1 MGGPAQQ
8 QATVPNPAISDL
20 KSLKSRLMGEMG
32 TLNDTLKQTNSDMGG
47 KKVWVG
53 KAADTWAS
61 DISGRRSR
69 IQTLL
74 GKLVPIIDAEINSL
88 PEKVTPNEAK
98 LYNMDRYRY

>member
-1 MGGPAQQ
+1 MGGQAE
-8 QATVPNPAISDL
+8 ATVPNPAIADL
-20 KSLKSRLMGEMG
+20 KSLKSRLMGEMK
-32 TLNDTLKQTNSDMGG
+32 TLDDTLKQTNTDMGG

-53 KAADTWAS
+53 KTADTWAS

-74 GKLVPIIDAEINSL
+74 GKLAPIIDAEINSL
-88 PEKVTPNEAK
+88 PEKVTPTEAK